1 MSKTSVAKVTK
12 APRRDKVPELGKI
25 NIVGLFE
32 AEAAALLQ
40 AADRGL
46 ILHKTHNIRDSGALL
61 ESTFRQI
68 IGRRLPPQAQMAH
81 GYLYDLESTCTP
93 QVDAMVL
100 SAADNYPMM
109 TAEGEA
115 IYAPFTSCR
124 AYAEIKSSTGDVAKQ
139 LVQATKISTCIA
151 EMAATL
157 KNRHAGTTMPEQVGS
172 VLLYANS
179 SNAKAAPFATWFS
192 ENSKEPTLVV
202 FLDKAVLISRRP
214 MLNSLFEMGDGESQS
229 TETLG
234 LAEPFTGGEA
244 WLYKPV
250 AETVPEARGRV
261 LLWLYYWLLYCATQ
275 HEVESAQAGMEQ
287 AELLNSALETTD
299 VTLPVRGGKHQL
311 PPIAAFIAAANK
323 RFPLLAVEKLANFN
337 DLIPSFESC

>member
-1 MSKTSVAKVTK
+1 MSATKVTK
-12 APRRDKVPELGKI
+12 ARRAEAPKLGEI

-40 AADRGL
+40 AADRGQ

-109 TAEGEA
+109 NAEGEA

-124 AYAEIKSSTGDVAKQ
+124 AYVEIKSSTGDVTKQ
-139 LVQATKISTCIA
+139 LGQAAKISTRIA
-151 EMAATL
+151 EMGAALGELRAET
-157 KNRHAGTTMPEQVGS
+157 AMPEGVGS

-179 SNAKAAPFATWFS
+179 RDAKAGPFATWFS
-192 ENSKEPTLVV
+192 KNSQKPTLVV
-202 FLDKAVLISRRP
+202 FLDKAVVISRRP
-214 MLNSLFEMGDGESQS
+214 LLNSFFDWGADEIQPA
-229 TETLG
+229 ETLN
-234 LAEPFTGGEA
+234 LAHPFVGSEA
-244 WLYKPV
+244 WLYKPE
-250 AETVPEARGRV
+250 ATTVPEARGRV
-261 LLWLYYWLLYCATQ
+261 LLWLYYWLLYCATR
-275 HEVESAQAGMEQ
+275 HEVERAKAAKEQ
-287 AELLNSALETTD
+287 VELLDSTLAAGD
-299 VTLPVRGGKHQL
+299 AMLPVRGSKHQL
-311 PPIAAFIAAANK
+311 PPVAAFIAAANR
-323 RFPLLAVEKLANFN
+323 RFPLLAVKRLADFN

>member
-1 MSKTSVAKVTK
+1 MTTTFG
-12 APRRDKVPELGKI
+12 EI

-32 AEAAALLQ
+32 AEATALLQ

-93 QVDAMVL
+93 QVDAMIL

-124 AYAEIKSSTGDVAKQ
+124 AYVEIKSSSANVAKQ
-139 LVQATKISTCIA
+139 LSQAANISTRIA

-157 KNRHAGTTMPEQVGS
+157 GELHAGTARPERVGS

-179 SNAKAAPFATWFS
+179 SGAKAAPFGRWFS
-192 ENSKEPTLVV
+192 THSKEPTLVV
-202 FLDKAVLISRRP
+202 FLDKAVVISRRP
-214 MLNSLFEMGDGESQS
+214 ILNSLVKWVDNESEHV
-229 TETLG
+229 ETLD
-234 LAEPFTGGEA
+234 LAHPFVGDEA
-244 WLYKPV
+244 WLYKPD
-250 AETVPEARGRV
+250 AKTVSEARGRV

-275 HEVESAQAGMEQ
+275 HEVERARADKKQ
-287 AELLNSALETTD
+287 AEILDSAL
-299 VTLPVRGGKHQL
+299 GNKHQL
-311 PPIAAFIAAANK
+311 PPVAAFIAAANR
-323 RFPLLAVEKLANFN
+323 RFPLLAVKKLADFN
-337 DLIPSFESC
+337 GLIPSVESC

>member
-1 MSKTSVAKVTK
+1 MTK
-12 APRRDKVPELGKI
+12 ARRRAKVPELGEI

-81 GYLYDLESTCTP
+81 GYLYDLKSKCTP
-93 QVDAMVL
+93 QVDAMIL

-124 AYAEIKSSTGDVAKQ
+124 AYVEIKSSTNGVAKQ
-139 LVQATKISTCIA
+139 LDQAAKISKCIA
-151 EMAATL
+151 KMATTL
-157 KNRHAGTTMPEQVGS
+157 GVLRAGTAIPERVGS

-179 SNAKAAPFATWFS
+179 NNAKATPFTTWFS
-192 ENSKEPTLVV
+192 KYSKEPTLVV
-202 FLDKAVLISRRP
+202 FLDKAVVISRQP
-214 MLNSLFEMGDGESQS
+214 KLHSLFNESPHAQPLNL
-229 TETLG
+229 TD
-234 LAEPFTGGEA
+234 PFSGGEA
-244 WLYKPV
+244 WLYKPD
-250 AETVPEARGRV
+250 AKTVPEARGRV
-261 LLWLYYWLLYCATQ
+261 LLWLYYWLLYCATR
-275 HEVESAQAGMEQ
+275 HEVEDAQAGKEQ
-287 AELLNSALETTD
+287 AKLVNSAVAVAAAEPPPLTRGMP
-299 VTLPVRGGKHQL
+299 PV
-311 PPIAAFIAAANK
+311 AAFIAAANK
-323 RFPLLAVEKLANFN
+323 DFPLLPVKKLADVNGN
-337 DLIPSFESC
+337 DLIPSFESCQLASV